1 MQVIRVRNINQA
13 WDHAKILLNANHTT
27 RPSRV
32 GEVIEYPD
40 PVTTV
45 YEKPCERVLFNEK
58 RNANCFFNFME
69 AMHMLAGRND
79 VCLAADTIVN
89 SPEGNIPLST
99 LSNKFASGEISRYPV
114 YAVDVNT
121 GSMQLKW
128 CVRAWKTGEK
138 PVRELLFD
146 DGSTLRATKNHLLYL
161 RKTKRG
167 KTKTAS
173 EAIVPIETGK
183 LVIGDR
189 VWAPKLYGK
198 RRLTMKFNILR
209 NTAFSNVQMVHRAYA
224 ELINSGPVPAGYDI
238 HHVDENPLNNK
249 RENLQVKTKALHQSE
264 HMRSRPPEELHRLG
278 VLGGEVLRRAT
289 GMGNAARWAD
299 PEQHRHASEV
309 MKRLNAEGRTNNVW
323 TPERRKQHSLRVS
336 KNHKEGRYKNVWTPK
351 LRKAQS
357 ERASRPRKSS
367 VPNHKIVGIR
377 DLPPEAVYDL
387 AVEDFHTVL
396 VGTGVLVHNC
406 WIERFNS
413 KIRDFIGNVEVQHG
427 AYGYRWRKFFDMDG
441 GAEDDY
447 ADQILKIIRMLKKN
461 PDERRAVLTMWSP
474 LADLER
480 PDLADVPCNLIC
492 TFKIRGGALDMI
504 VFCRSNDIVFGAYSA
519 NQVHFSFLLEYM
531 ASMIGVPVGRY
542 FQISDSWHAYTSRW
556 SEFGGLDP
564 TPTIDRYA
572 LGMVPFP
579 LVDHPETWDEDLK
592 RWMERDFTQEF
603 SNRFFSRVAEPMWLS
618 WSEYKHNNLD
628 NAIRVIRNC
637 DAADWRWAGTEWLL
651 NIQRKRAEKGKK

>member
-1 MQVIRVRNINQA
+1 
-13 WDHAKILLNANHTT
+13 
-27 RPSRV
+27 
-32 GEVIEYPD
+32 
-40 PVTTV
+40 
-45 YEKPCERVLFNEK
+45 
-58 RNANCFFNFME
+58 ME

-79 VCLAADTIVN
+79 V
-89 SPEGNIPLST
+89 
-99 LSNKFASGEISRYPV
+99 
-114 YAVDVNT
+114 
-121 GSMQLKW
+121 
-128 CVRAWKTGEK
+128 AW
-138 PVRELLFD
+138 L
-146 DGSTLRATKNHLLYL
+146 
-161 RKTKRG
+161 
-167 KTKTAS
+167 
-173 EAIVPIETGK
+173 
-183 LVIGDR
+183 
-189 VWAPKLYGK
+189 
-198 RRLTMKFNILR
+198 
-209 NTAFSNVQMVHRAYA
+209 
-224 ELINSGPVPAGYDI
+224 
-238 HHVDENPLNNK
+238 
-249 RENLQVKTKALHQSE
+249 
-264 HMRSRPPEELHRLG
+264 
-278 VLGGEVLRRAT
+278 
-289 GMGNAARWAD
+289 
-299 PEQHRHASEV
+299 
-309 MKRLNAEGRTNNVW
+309 
-323 TPERRKQHSLRVS
+323 
-336 KNHKEGRYKNVWTPK
+336 
-351 LRKAQS
+351 
-357 ERASRPRKSS
+357 
-367 VPNHKIVGIR
+367 
-377 DLPPEAVYDL
+377 
-387 AVEDFHTVL
+387 
-396 VGTGVLVHNC
+396 
-406 WIERFNS
+406 ERFNS